1 MEKVLGRRSQWH
13 LIGKELCVCCQTLI
27 RFYQLRVAIHWSIRG
42 YQRSAATDYHFE
54 RNTTDLRKMEAEQ
67 KINQVDDSDDLWM
80 ARVEHVPTRSLLG
93 ALWSE
98 RISVCPECVHKIQS
112 WRRAAAQW
120 AKNDGERSRGSCAEL
135 GSRLSKL
142 VLFWK
147 HRFCTGSWTEDKS
160 EGRALNGHLGR
171 QSEGLRMLRAVV
183 KK

>member
-1 MEKVLGRRSQWH
+1 VISAMEKVLGRRSQWH

-98 RISVCPECVHKIQS
+98 RISVCPSVCTRSSHGGGRRRSGPKMMARGAAGRAQS
-112 WRRAAAQW
+112 WDQ
-120 AKNDGERSRGSCAEL
+120 DCRS
-135 GSRLSKL
+135 
-142 VLFWK
+142 
-147 HRFCTGSWTEDKS
+147 
-160 EGRALNGHLGR
+160 
-171 QSEGLRMLRAVV
+171 
-183 KK
+183 